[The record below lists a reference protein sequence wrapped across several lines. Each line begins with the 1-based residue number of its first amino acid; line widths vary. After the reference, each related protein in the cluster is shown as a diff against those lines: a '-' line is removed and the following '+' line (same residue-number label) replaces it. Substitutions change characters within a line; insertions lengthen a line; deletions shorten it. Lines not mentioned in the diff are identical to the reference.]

1 MLEQLKEKARK
12 RELELRQ
19 HGTTSSENLEWLLE
33 YDSELQEWNEYAS
46 EWIKQ
51 L

>member
-19 HGTTSSENLEWLLE
+19 HGTSSSENFEWLLE
-33 YDSELQEWNEYAS
+33 YDSDLNGMNM
-46 EWIKQ
+46 
-51 L
+51 LRNG